1 MRLNLKNVAGWCMVP
16 LASIVT
22 IVTLGAAS
30 DMRLIEAVKTGNRQA
45 VVALLKQ
52 RVDVNAPQ
60 GDGATALHWAV
71 HRDDLTTTDLL
82 LRAGARANAA
92 NDLGITPLFLA
103 CTNRNGAMVEKLLSA
118 GANANAASERGQT
131 VLMECSRSGN
141 LRGVRSLLAHGA
153 DVNAKEAVHGQTA
166 LMWAVAQQHPDVVA
180 TLIELNADVKAR
192 SRIYSQTV
200 TGEQTQRAGR
210 EELNYITHRGGSSPL
225 LFAARVGDA
234 ESAKLLL
241 AAGADV
247 NDLLPDGTS
256 ALVEAAYSGN
266 GAVAALLLDKGADPN
281 AAGIGYTALHAAVL
295 RGDLELVKALLAHG
309 ANPNPIVTKGTPIRR
324 DSQDLVLAKTE
335 ISATPYFL
343 AAKFL
348 EPKLMAIL
356 AAGGADP
363 RLALADGTTP
373 LMVAAGMGETFNP
386 ADPGKNQTR
395 RGIFVYDGGI
405 LEAESL
411 VLETVTTALA
421 LGSDVNAVNRAGD
434 TAVHA
439 AAALG
444 LDTVIQLLADKGADV
459 NVKNKRGLT
468 PLAALNGK
476 GRAAVS
482 ADGYSTRVA
491 HPSTAALLAKL
502 GGTE

>member
-1 MRLNLKNVAGWCMVP
+1 MRLNLKNIVGWCMAPV
-16 LASIVT
+16 ASIVT
-22 IVTLGAAS
+22 IANLGAAS
-30 DMRLIEAVKTGNRQA
+30 DMRLIEAIKTGNKQA

-52 RVDVNAPQ
+52 RIDVNAPQ
-60 GDGATALHWAV
+60 GDGSTALHWAV
-71 HRDDLTTTDLL
+71 HRDDLATTDLL
-82 LRAGARANAA
+82 LKAGARANAA
-92 NDLGITPLFLA
+92 NDLGVTPLFLA
-103 CTNRNGAMVEKLLSA
+103 CTNRNGAMVERLLSA
-118 GANANAASERGQT
+118 GANANAATERGQT

-141 LRGVRSLLAHGA
+141 LRGVRALLAHGA
-153 DVNAKEAVHGQTA
+153 DVNAKEAMHGQTP

-180 TLIELNADVKAR
+180 ALIELNADVKAR
-192 SRIYSQTV
+192 SRIYAQTV
-200 TGEQTQRAGR
+200 TSEETQRAGR

-225 LFAARVGDA
+225 LFAARVGDI

-247 NDLLPDGTS
+247 NDQLPDGTS

-266 GAVAALLLDKGADPN
+266 GAVATLLLDKGADPN
-281 AAGIGYTALHAAVL
+281 AAGVGYTALHAAVL
-295 RGDLELVKALLAHG
+295 RGDADLVKALLAHG
-309 ANPNPIVTKGTPIRR
+309 ANPNPIITKGTPIRR
-324 DSQDLVLAKTE
+324 DSQDLVLDKTE
-335 ISATPYFL
+335 MGGSPYFL

-348 EPKLMAIL
+348 EPKLMAVL

-363 RLALADGTTP
+363 RLTLPDGTTP
-373 LMVAAGMGETFNP
+373 LMVAAGMGASFNP

-405 LEAESL
+405 LEAESQ

-434 TAVHA
+434 TALHA

-444 LDTVIQLLADKGADV
+444 LDTVVQLLADKGADI
-459 NVKNKRGLT
+459 NAKNKRGLT

-476 GRAAVS
+476 GRATVS

-491 HPSTAALLAKL
+491 HPGTVALLTKL